1 MKRQKKMV
9 LSLVAF
15 AIVLVLATVIS
26 YYILT
31 SEMKN
36 QQEKVRFM
44 ADSISGR
51 IEERLLSRTYLTR
64 MWEIIVSEN
73 QGMMTEENFDLVATQ
88 FYDDYEDVDRIMLI
102 RNDNIEYIYPEGGNF
117 YNPIE
122 ENILTREIL
131 AINGPVDIV
140 GGEKGILITRRL
152 YTDSEYSDSTFWGYV
167 VITLDLNQMLN
178 EMNLTAMED
187 TGIIFRLI
195 DATSGLILTESDDE
209 FRNTTVETTV
219 TVPDGGTW
227 ILSLTQKEGWIS
239 IRELVT
245 IIGAV
250 LIISVLA
257 AYLVY
262 SMLSLKARGKDL
274 EKMSYYDNLTGLLN
288 PRSYKEKT
296 EDLKKKKAPYCL
308 IYMDL
313 NDFKHVNDTYGHK
326 AGDELLKIVSKRL
339 ANSIRDKDHAY
350 RVGGDEFVVVVD
362 GAHDKGFFDNIITRI
377 RDNVARDVVIGGGK
391 TRLKVSI
398 SCGFARYPED
408 GKSFEEVAQKADDA
422 MYYNKRLMKAR
433 RLTGQDRR

>member
-36 QQEKVRFM
+36 QQEKVQFM

-64 MWEIIVSEN
+64 MWEIIVTEN

-152 YTDSEYSDSTFWGYV
+152 YTDSDYSDSTFWGYV

-178 EMNLTAMED
+178 EMNLTGMED

-195 DATSGLILTESDDE
+195 DGTSGLILTESDDE
-209 FRNTTVETTV
+209 FRNTTVETVV

>member
-15 AIVLVLATVIS
+15 AVVLVLATVIS

-36 QQEKVRFM
+36 QQEKVQFM

-64 MWEIIVSEN
+64 MWEIIVTEN

-152 YTDSEYSDSTFWGYV
+152 YTDSDYSDSTFWGYV

-178 EMNLTAMED
+178 EMNLTGMED

-195 DATSGLILTESDDE
+195 DGTSGLILTESDDE
-209 FRNTTVETTV
+209 FRNTTVETVV

>member
-36 QQEKVRFM
+36 QQEKVQFM

-64 MWEIIVSEN
+64 MWEIIVTEN
-73 QGMMTEENFDLVATQ
+73 QGMMTEESFDLVATQ

-152 YTDSEYSDSTFWGYV
+152 YTDSDYSDSTFWGYV

-178 EMNLTAMED
+178 EMNLTGMED

-195 DATSGLILTESDDE
+195 DGTSGLILTESDDE
-209 FRNTTVETTV
+209 FRNTTVETVV

>member
-274 EKMSYYDNLTGLLN
+274 EK
-288 PRSYKEKT
+288 
-296 EDLKKKKAPYCL
+296 KKAPYCL

-362 GAHDKGFFDNIITRI
+362 GSHDKGFFDNIITRI

>member
-15 AIVLVLATVIS
+15 AVVLVLATVIS

-64 MWEIIVSEN
+64 MWEIIVTEN
-73 QGMMTEENFDLVATQ
+73 QGIMTEENFDLVATQ

-122 ENILTREIL
+122 EKILTREIL

-209 FRNTTVETTV
+209 FRNTTVETVV

-227 ILSLTQKEGWIS
+227 ILSLTQKEGWVS

>member
-15 AIVLVLATVIS
+15 AVVLVLATVIS

-36 QQEKVRFM
+36 QQEKVQFM

-64 MWEIIVSEN
+64 MWEIIVTEN
-73 QGMMTEENFDLVATQ
+73 QGMMTEESFDLVATQ

-152 YTDSEYSDSTFWGYV
+152 YTDSDYSDSTFWGYV

-178 EMNLTAMED
+178 EMNLTGMED

-195 DATSGLILTESDDE
+195 DGTSGLILTESDDE
-209 FRNTTVETTV
+209 FRNTTVETVV

>member
-36 QQEKVRFM
+36 QQEKVQFM
-44 ADSISGR
+44 AESISGR

-64 MWEIIVSEN
+64 MWEIIVTEN
-73 QGMMTEENFDLVATQ
+73 QGMMTEESFDLVATQ
-88 FYDDYEDVDRIMLI
+88 FYEDYEDVDRIMLI

-122 ENILTREIL
+122 ENILSREIL

-152 YTDSEYSDSTFWGYV
+152 YTDSDYSDSTFWGYA

-178 EMNLTAMED
+178 EMNLTGMED

-195 DATSGLILTESDDE
+195 DGTSGLILTESDDE
-209 FRNTTVETTV
+209 FRNTTVETVV